1 MADEPERP
9 VDPRVRVAEFLAR
22 FGRERNL
29 NLPPLGDDGTGVV
42 QRGSAVVSIHVLADK
57 GVLLLLSRV
66 AKEPKLDEAKARR
79 LLSLSFTE
87 TGDAAFALH
96 PQTGDLY
103 LRILRG
109 LDNLDYEEF
118 EDIVHSIAKTAD
130 HWDDKLISEL
140 T

>member
-1 MADEPERP
+1 MDDADTK
-9 VDPRVRVAEFLAR
+9 VDPAARVAEFLAR
-22 FGRERNL
+22 FGRDRNL
-29 NLPPLGDDGTGVV
+29 NLPPLGEDGVGMI

-66 AKEPKLDEAKARR
+66 AKAPELDAAKANR
-79 LLSLSFTE
+79 LLKLSFVE
-87 TGDAAFALH
+87 TGDASFALH

-130 HWDDKLISEL
+130 HWDDKLTAEL
-140 T
+140 A

>member
-1 MADEPERP
+1 MEDNA
-9 VDPRVRVAEFLAR
+9 DPRARVADYLAR

-29 NLPPLGDDGTGVV
+29 NLPPLDDDGVGLI

-57 GVLLLLSRV
+57 GVLLLLSRI
-66 AKEPKLDEAKARR
+66 AKAPKLDEAKAIR
-79 LLSLSFTE
+79 LLTLSFVE

-130 HWDDKLISEL
+130 HWDDKLIDEL
-140 T
+140 A

>member
-1 MADEPERP
+1 MDEV
-9 VDPRVRVAEFLAR
+9 VDYRARVAGFLER

-29 NLPPLGDDGTGVV
+29 TLPPLAEDGTGAI
-42 QRGSAVVSIHVLADK
+42 QRGSAVVTIHVRADK
-57 GVLLLLSRV
+57 NVLLVLSRV
-66 AKEPKLDEAKARR
+66 AAAPVLDAARAKR
-79 LLSLSFTE
+79 LLSLSFVE

-109 LDNLDYEEF
+109 LEGLDYEEF
-118 EDIVHSIAKTAD
+118 EDLVHSIAKTAD
-130 HWDDKLISEL
+130 HWDDKLAAEL